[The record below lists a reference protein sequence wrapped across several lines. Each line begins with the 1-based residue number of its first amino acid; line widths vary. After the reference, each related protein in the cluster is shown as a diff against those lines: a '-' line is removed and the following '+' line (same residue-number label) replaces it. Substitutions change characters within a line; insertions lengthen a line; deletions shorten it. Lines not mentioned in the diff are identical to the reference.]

1 MVNEGGVLKLNQS
14 LKVKSFTKGLELF
27 QLVAELAEAEG
38 ILHLV
43 NKFVNMYNAVN
54 WITWEAM
61 FILWRNNNFC
71 SMQATI
77 QIFILLDGTT

>member
-54 WITWEAM
+54 
-61 FILWRNNNFC
+61 
-71 SMQATI
+71 
-77 QIFILLDGTT
+77 